1 MVVFELFS
9 AGLILFS
16 LSALVSADT
25 RPLGWTNI
33 EFDQDVR

>member
-1 MVVFELFS
+1 MFVFDLIG
-9 AGLILFS
+9 AGMILFS

-33 EFDQDVR
+33 EFDQEFR